1 MRKAGRKA
9 EWRLDL
15 CFGGDIFPR
24 TNTRFWQ
31 ICPHAML
38 VIDSLRH
45 AFACHPCLAIGKV
58 ELYRQRR
65 YWPPIRWRLGYA
77 FCIFNLPR

>member
-9 EWRLDL
+9 LRRLDL
-15 CFGGDIFPR
+15 CFGGDIFPHI
-24 TNTRFWQ
+24 NTRFCH
-31 ICPHAML
+31 IYSHVIS

-65 YWPPIRWRLGYA
+65 YWPPIRWRFGYA
-77 FCIFNLPR
+77 LLHL